1 MIVEYD
7 ILVPKMLS
15 TLILGERKRNQ
26 NMKLLIELEIRHFHE
41 FQSKVLK
48 TKLLILKPIK
58 VK

>member
-26 NMKLLIELEIRHFHE
+26 NMKLLIELEICHFHE